1 MNRTRP
7 AALLVLVAALSACES
22 AEIPTATVTQG
33 EFVVEVETR
42 GELAAVESRTVS
54 RPRQGARQSAIV
66 AMAPEGEV
74 VAEGDFLMQFDTA
87 DVERD
92 LAQKEAA
99 LENAQAKLAAS
110 RAQSLSRMAEIESQ
124 LLAQQ
129 YTYEQA
135 KLRFAQMEYEAEAR
149 RREQELD
156 LRKAELSLQ
165 EAKDRIESQRTVD
178 AANLRTAEIEVQ
190 QAEVEVQRA
199 REALEA
205 QTLHA
210 PIAGMVVY
218 RTIWKSGSSGK
229 VAVGDTPWP
238 GQEIL
243 EIPDLSAMMV
253 RTKVDEVDIHR
264 VQTTQPAV
272 ITIDALDGL
281 QLRGSVTR
289 VATLAKQERGE
300 ISKTFDVEVLLE
312 ENDPRLR
319 PGMTVLC
326 RIEVERHADALSV
339 PLEAVFEREG
349 ERVVWK
355 MNGGSSAT
363 PVQLG
368 TRNRNHVR
376 VIAGVDPGD
385 LVALRDPTVPLDDV
399 GEALPGN
406 TGGQAG
412 SQAGNPGS

>member
-1 MNRTRP
+1 MRINV
-7 AALLVLVAALSACES
+7 ALLLLLGGLVACEK
-22 AEIPTATVTQG
+22 AEIPTTTVTRG

-54 RPRQGARQSAIV
+54 RPREGARQSAII
-66 AMAPEGEV
+66 AMAPEGEI
-74 VAEGDFLMQFDTA
+74 VAEGDFLVQFDTA
-87 DVERD
+87 EAERD
-92 LAQKEAA
+92 LAQKESA

-110 RAQSLSRMAEIESQ
+110 RAQSISRMAEIQSQ
-124 LLAQQ
+124 LLAQE

-135 KLRFAQMEYEAEAR
+135 KLRFGQMEYEAEAR

-190 QAEVEVQRA
+190 QAEAEVKRA
-199 REALEA
+199 RDALA
-205 QTLHA
+205 KQTLHA
-210 PIAGMVVY
+210 PIGGMVVY

-243 EIPDLSAMMV
+243 EIPDLTAMMV

-264 VQTTQPAV
+264 IRTGQPAT

-281 QLRGSVTR
+281 ELRGTVSR

-300 ISKTFDVEVLLE
+300 TTKTFDVEILLE
-312 ENDPRLR
+312 ENDDQLR

-349 ERVVWK
+349 GPVVWK
-355 MNGGSSAT
+355 MEGGANAS
-363 PVQLG
+363 PVELG
-368 TRNRNHVR
+368 ARNRNHVR
-376 VIAGVDPGD
+376 VLSGLEPGE
-385 LVALRDPTVPLDDV
+385 VIALRDPTVPLDEV
-399 GEALPGN
+399 GEALPGVSKGN
-406 TGGQAG
+406 GGGGQG
-412 SQAGNPGS
+412 S